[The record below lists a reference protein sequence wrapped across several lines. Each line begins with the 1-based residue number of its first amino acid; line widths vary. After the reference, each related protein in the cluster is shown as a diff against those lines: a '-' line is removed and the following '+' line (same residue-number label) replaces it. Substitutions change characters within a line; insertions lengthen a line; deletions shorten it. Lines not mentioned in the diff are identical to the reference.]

1 VRLESLSEILGIQ
14 GHHLPDQ
21 QSSLDHCEKMIG
33 KREGNLYKA
42 FGYIHF
48 IFVPHLDFV
57 WQSSASCASYEKNTK
72 IGVFS
77 CEPQF
82 AAP

>member
-1 VRLESLSEILGIQ
+1 
-14 GHHLPDQ
+14 
-21 QSSLDHCEKMIG
+21 MIG

-57 WQSSASCASYEKNTK
+57 RQSSASCDSYEKNTK
-72 IGVFS
+72 ICVFFMRTTVCCTVEAS
-77 CEPQF
+77 CSQTKMVSDKILPKHSKGIVNF
-82 AAP
+82 

>member
-1 VRLESLSEILGIQ
+1 
-14 GHHLPDQ
+14 
-21 QSSLDHCEKMIG
+21 MIG

-57 WQSSASCASYEKNTK
+57 RQSSASCDSYEKNTK
-72 IGVFS
+72 ICVFS